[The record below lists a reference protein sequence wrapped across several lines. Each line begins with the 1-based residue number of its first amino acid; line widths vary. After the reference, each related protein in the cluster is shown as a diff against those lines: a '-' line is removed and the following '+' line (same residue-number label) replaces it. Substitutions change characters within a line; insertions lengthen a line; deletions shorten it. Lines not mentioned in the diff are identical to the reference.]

1 MQRLLFE
8 QSPDAMALC
17 SDDGRVLL
25 WNPGA
30 EELFGYTADE
40 ALGRR
45 WDELVVPP
53 GAAREEQGRRERA
66 RDGNVTARAV
76 LRRRQDGTLL
86 HADSALRAVFGS
98 DRRLQGYAICERDVT
113 ALTISRDTRLVEERF
128 RDLLESVPDAMV
140 IVNEIGRIVLFNGQ
154 CERLFGFVRAEIVGQ
169 PIETLL
175 PARFHAAHVAHRLRF
190 LERPAVRQMGAGL
203 ALFGRRRDGAEFP
216 VQISLSPLAVGDVH
230 YVMSAIRDISAEK
243 RFEQA
248 LQEKNIELTVA
259 NQAKDRFLATMSHEL
274 RTPLNAIIGF
284 SGLLLMQ
291 RAGELNDEQ
300 RRQLA
305 IVRQSGEQL
314 LALIEQLLALA
325 QLQSGA
331 APPAPE
337 PLDLAALLRVM
348 GPRLAPLAEHAG
360 CMLATA
366 LPATAAPIEADRPS
380 VERLVRTLAAQAL
393 REGSGAELV
402 LAVRLVDAE
411 VQLTLGR
418 GSELDAPP
426 APCGGARPD
435 GSGLAHELAARLAER
450 AGARL
455 ACRRGGPG
463 SALYTLSWPA
473 S

>member
-1 MQRLLFE
+1 
-8 QSPDAMALC
+8 MALC
-17 SDDGRVLL
+17 ADDGRVLL

-30 EELFGYTADE
+30 EALFGYATAE
-40 ALGRR
+40 AVGRR
-45 WDELVVPP
+45 WDDLVLPP
-53 GAAREEQGRRERA
+53 GAAPEEAGRRQRA

-98 DRRLQGYAICERDVT
+98 DRQLLGYAICERDVT

-140 IVNEIGRIVLFNGQ
+140 IANEIGRIVLFNGQ
-154 CERLFGFVRAEIVGQ
+154 CERLFGFSRHEIVGQ

-175 PARFHAAHVAHRLRF
+175 PARFHAEHVAHRLRYHA
-190 LERPAVRQMGAGL
+190 RPTVRRMGAGL
-203 ALFGRRRDGAEFP
+203 ELFGRRRDGAEFP
-216 VQISLSPLAVGDVH
+216 VQISLSPLAVGDAH
-230 YVMSAIRDISAEK
+230 YVMSAIRDISDQK

-248 LQEKNIELTVA
+248 LQDKNIELTVA

-325 QLQSGA
+325 QLQASA

-337 PLDLAALLRVM
+337 PLDLAALLRTLA
-348 GPRLAPLAEHAG
+348 PRLAPLAEHAG
-360 CMLATA
+360 CTLAPE
-366 LPATAAPIEADRPS
+366 LPAAPAVIEADRPT
-380 VERLVRTLAAQAL
+380 VERLVRTLATQAL
-393 REGSGAELV
+393 HDGSGPALM
-402 LAVRLVDAE
+402 LAVHTTGAGVELD
-411 VQLTLGR
+411 LGR
-418 GSELDAPP
+418 GAEAHDPEH
-426 APCGGARPD
+426 PCTAARTD
-435 GSGLAHELAARLAER
+435 GSGLAQELAGRLAER

-455 ACRRGGPG
+455 TCRRGGDG
-463 SALYTLSWPA
+463 GARYTLRWPA
-473 S
+473 R